1 MSVASGALARK
12 GQWKEFEAAAGEAAK
27 EDHCAG
33 SGMVSRT
40 VRPARRKGVGWW
52 AWCRARRCAMR
63 APRSW
68 PTRMMGGGVWLGG
81 EQGGERF
88 EDGEADGEFVVG
100 CLRGR

>member
-1 MSVASGALARK
+1 MARK

-40 VRPARRKGVGWW
+40 VRPARRKGVVQGE
-52 AWCRARRCAMR
+52 AVRDAGATVV
-63 APRSW
+63 ADEDD
-68 PTRMMGGGVWLGG
+68 GGGVWLGG

-100 CLRGR
+100 CLRGC